1 MIKNKKMKKLFLV
14 ILTAFALTSCGN
26 DWLDVAQPHDGS
38 VTPNIIYADQATV
51 TNAIVGSIDLMKEY
65 YYDRHVTVGYRFYFL
80 GLDFMGNDIVSNP
93 GQWWTYESQWHPTI
107 SSKTGY
113 QSSYYWAMFYEV
125 INDVNTKMAGIA
137 ESTLGDAAKAAAI
150 AELKAIR
157 AYSYFNLA
165 RAFQFSYVHAGEN
178 APCVPLYTEPT
189 SSETKGNDRA
199 SMKEVFTQIL
209 ADLDEAV
216 STLTDDR
223 ADIFR
228 INKRVAL
235 LWRANVN
242 LEMGNWTAAAAD
254 AKAARAG
261 YTLMSKSVYQSTGF
275 NSIKDA
281 GTEWIWGFPIQA
293 DQAMGYA
300 SLFSHI
306 DIFRKQAGYKN
317 FFINETFVAN
327 FSETDMRNVFVDI
340 SASYPSWGKWGAKK
354 FQDNADACGDY
365 GMHRASEM
373 YLVEAEA
380 LVRAGKE
387 AEGHAVLYELQKH
400 RDPQAVKSANTGN
413 DLVEEILLE
422 RRKEL
427 YGEIGTEF
435 FDLKRYNKPL
445 VRNGNHAIS
454 HMFTIP
460 AGAGDWLFQIPQS
473 EFDRNPNIKVQN
485 ER

>member
-1 MIKNKKMKKLFLV
+1 MKKIFLV

-38 VTPNIIYADQATV
+38 VAPSVIYENKASV

-80 GLDFMGNDIVSNP
+80 GLDYMGNDIVVNP
-93 GQWWTYESQWHPTI
+93 SQWWTYESQWHPTI

-125 INDVNTKMAGIA
+125 INDVNTKIAGIK
-137 ESTLGDAAKAAAI
+137 ESGLEEKDKAAAI

-157 AYSYFNLA
+157 GYSYFNLA
-165 RAFQFSYVHAGEN
+165 RAFQFSYLHAGEN
-178 APCVPLYTEPT
+178 APCVPIYTEPT
-189 SSETKGNDRA
+189 TVDTKGNDRA
-199 SMKEVFTQIL
+199 TMKQVFTQIL
-209 ADLDEAV
+209 NDLNEAI
-216 STLTDDR
+216 STLPASR
-223 ADIFR
+223 SHIFR
-228 INKRVAL
+228 INKNVAL
-235 LWRANVN
+235 LWRANVH

-261 YTLMSKSVYQSTGF
+261 YSLMSKDVYQSTGF
-275 NSIKDA
+275 NTLKGNS
-281 GTEWIWGFPIQA
+281 EWIWGFPLQA

-300 SLFSHI
+300 SLFSHV
-306 DIFRKQAGYKN
+306 DIFRAQNGYKN
-317 FFINETFVAN
+317 FFINETFVSK
-327 FSETDMRNVFVDI
+327 FSDTDMRNVFVRVG
-340 SASYPSWGKWGAKK
+340 ASGYKQWGAKK

-365 GMHRASEM
+365 GMNRASEM

-380 LVRAGKE
+380 LVRAGQATE
-387 AEGHAVLYELQKH
+387 AEGHAVLFELQKH
-400 RDPQAVKSANTGN
+400 RDPEAVKSSNTGN
-413 DLVEEILLE
+413 DLIEEILLE

-445 VRNGNHAIS
+445 VRDGNHNIS
-454 HMFTIP
+454 HMVTIP
-460 AGAGDWLFQIPQS
+460 AGSPKWLFQIPQS

>member
-125 INDVNTKMAGIA
+125 INDVNTKIVGIQ

-216 STLTDDR
+216 TTLTDER

-235 LWRANVN
+235 LWVTG
-242 LEMGNWTAAAAD
+242 LQLLL
-254 AKAARAG
+254 
-261 YTLMSKSVYQSTGF
+261 TLKLQ
-275 NSIKDA
+275 
-281 GTEWIWGFPIQA
+281 
-293 DQAMGYA
+293 
-300 SLFSHI
+300 
-306 DIFRKQAGYKN
+306 
-317 FFINETFVAN
+317 
-327 FSETDMRNVFVDI
+327 
-340 SASYPSWGKWGAKK
+340 
-354 FQDNADACGDY
+354 
-365 GMHRASEM
+365 
-373 YLVEAEA
+373 
-380 LVRAGKE
+380 
-387 AEGHAVLYELQKH
+387 EL
-400 RDPQAVKSANTGN
+400 A
-413 DLVEEILLE
+413 IL
-422 RRKEL
+422 
-427 YGEIGTEF
+427 
-435 FDLKRYNKPL
+435 
-445 VRNGNHAIS
+445 
-454 HMFTIP
+454 
-460 AGAGDWLFQIPQS
+460 
-473 EFDRNPNIKVQN
+473 
-485 ER
+485 